1 MFDRNRGEGDSNFWV
16 SYADLMAGLLFVFI
30 LLIGAIISKST
41 ILREALEN
49 KEKNLVETK
58 KMLRDNME
66 KLHEKEIALKTKS
79 QRLERVRKE
88 LAQRE
93 EALEKGKS
101 KIVVQNEIIVKQR
114 KKIVEVEEKIRL
126 EREEVAKLH
135 NLLSELKE
143 RFEKRDLE
151 CREGEK
157 RLAKSV
163 SDMRELQKRYDTL
176 YRDITLEK
184 SQLKLKESELEKL
197 NQLLIAR
204 NAKIDELNDKIVVLQ
219 NLTRDKGATLEEKQ
233 KKLQEYIGKVIV
245 LSGKLNR
252 AEEEL
257 RLRDRNLT
265 DIVTELD
272 RQKSRYEEL
281 ISRLRE
287 RRAKIRSLTGI
298 KLKVIDALKETLGNR
313 IEVDRETGA
322 LRLSSKILFD
332 KGSSTLKKRSEE
344 ELRSAFEEYIAALM
358 SNRAVRPYID
368 RIVIEGHTDSDGGY
382 MYNLALSQQRAL
394 AVMNYLLTLPV
405 SKKYGLEKY
414 LTASG
419 RAYLD
424 PIMKD
429 GVEDKEASRRIEIGF
444 RLKNRDAMREIE
456 RILDEE

>member
-157 RLAKSV
+157 RLARSV

-272 RQKSRYEEL
+272 RQESRYEEL
-281 ISRLRE
+281 MLRIISIWPFPQELYCQM
-287 RRAKIRSLTGI
+287 SLPT
-298 KLKVIDALKETLGNR
+298 
-313 IEVDRETGA
+313 
-322 LRLSSKILFD
+322 
-332 KGSSTLKKRSEE
+332 
-344 ELRSAFEEYIAALM
+344 
-358 SNRAVRPYID
+358 
-368 RIVIEGHTDSDGGY
+368 
-382 MYNLALSQQRAL
+382 
-394 AVMNYLLTLPV
+394 
-405 SKKYGLEKY
+405 
-414 LTASG
+414 
-419 RAYLD
+419 
-424 PIMKD
+424 D
-429 GVEDKEASRRIEIGF
+429 GV
-444 RLKNRDAMREIE
+444 
-456 RILDEE
+456 